1 MDIGLYNYTG
11 PWNKLV
17 KSTGMEAVA
26 SYTGAVTRMS
36 MSIINPVLKL
46 EESAANIN
54 GANYMYISDFDRY
67 YQIVDK
73 KCDENGLWTISCKE
87 DVLASFKSDIK
98 SLRGIVKRQADNYDM
113 YLNDPRIPVSAQ
125 KVMSIKRFGSTIFTQ
140 SASTSAENFKT
151 ITLLVLGG

>member
-1 MDIGLYNYTG
+1 
-11 PWNKLV
+11 
-17 KSTGMEAVA
+17 
-26 SYTGAVTRMS
+26 

-54 GANYMYISDFDRY
+54 AANYMYISDFNRY

-87 DVLASFKSDIK
+87 DVLSSFRSDILNLK
-98 SLRGIVKRQADNYDM
+98 GIVKRQATNYDM

-125 KVMSIKRFGSTIFTQ
+125 KVMNIKRFGNSIFTQ
-140 SASTSAENFKT
+140 SATTSSNNFKT